1 MKLEEKQF
9 AVFCRKASDV
19 DELAASAESPG
30 MQKTRTAF
38 QVERVVVLSDAE
50 YAVFRKEGF
59 MKDQVFLFENG
70 DRMWFDPSEACWHC
84 LLVKGEH
91 SREGILVEAEG
102 YSYARYAAHVP
113 DCSMVRVGDVPVQY
127 EYPAQPPRQQ
137 KKQKRD
143 HER

>member
-1 MKLEEKQF
+1 MEEKQF

-59 MKDQVFLFENG
+59 MQDQIFLFENG

-137 KKQKRD
+137 KKQKGD

>member
-1 MKLEEKQF
+1 MEEKQF

-19 DELAASAESPG
+19 DELVASAESPG

-38 QVERVVVLSDAE
+38 QVEKVVVLSDAE

-59 MKDQVFLFENG
+59 MQDQVFLFENG

-102 YSYARYAAHVP
+102 YSYARYAVCP
-113 DCSMVRVGDVPVQY
+113 SRFRGQ
-127 EYPAQPPRQQ
+127 
-137 KKQKRD
+137 
-143 HER
+143 

>member
-1 MKLEEKQF
+1 
-9 AVFCRKASDV
+9 
-19 DELAASAESPG
+19 
-30 MQKTRTAF
+30 MQ
-38 QVERVVVLSDAE
+38 
-50 YAVFRKEGF
+50 
-59 MKDQVFLFENG
+59 DQVFLFENG

-137 KKQKRD
+137 KKQKGEP
-143 HER
+143 ER

>member
-1 MKLEEKQF
+1 MEEKQF

-19 DELAASAESPG
+19 DELAASVASPG
-30 MQKTRTAF
+30 MQKTHTAF
-38 QVERVVVLSDAE
+38 QVEKVVVLSDAE
-50 YAVFRKEGF
+50 YAIFRKEGF
-59 MKDQVFLFENG
+59 MQDQIFLFENSNY
-70 DRMWFDPSEACWHC
+70 MWFDPSESCWHC

-113 DCSMVRVGDVPVQY
+113 DCGKVRVGVVPVQF
-127 EYPAQPPRQQ
+127 ECPAQPPRQQ
-137 KKQKRD
+137 KKQKGE